1 MMRSE
6 MKYYNT
12 ILTEKQAKILTLS
25 SGNINKY
32 EYYTGEGIL
41 PSNQSRV
48 IEQAKFNC
56 SPSGK
61 ALAKSIKQAKTIEDQ
76 RNKIDSLKVSSLIL
90 TNYQLKMTFQKIK

>member
-1 MMRSE
+1 MRSE

-25 SGNINKY
+25 SGEINKY

-56 SPSGK
+56 SPSVK
-61 ALAKSIKQAKTIEDQ
+61 ALAKIIKQAKTTEDQ
-76 RNKIDSLKVSSLIL
+76 KNKIDSLKVSSLIL
-90 TNYQLKMTFQKIK
+90 TNYQLKMKFQKIN